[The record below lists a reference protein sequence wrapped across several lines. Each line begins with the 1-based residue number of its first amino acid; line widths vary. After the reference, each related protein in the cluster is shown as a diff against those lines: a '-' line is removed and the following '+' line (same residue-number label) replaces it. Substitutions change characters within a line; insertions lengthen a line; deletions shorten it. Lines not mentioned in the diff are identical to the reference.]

1 MKVSRASAL
10 AFRIAKL
17 QPYECRRHDTNR
29 VSICFVVLRFV
40 EKVPP
45 LWGSKNV

>member
-10 AFRIAKL
+10 AFRVM
-17 QPYECRRHDTNR
+17 YECRRHDTNR
-29 VSICFVVLRFV
+29 ASISFVVLRFV

-45 LWGSKNV
+45 LRGSINVWK